1 MGSKLPI
8 DAITSPHVSIRDGSL
23 LTSITFASDMATP
36 CLGSGEAQID
46 DIMQRKTTVSVGTGV
61 PPEIAA
67 AGADLREARVIRLGN
82 YLFLQDGSLGVSARR
97 AAR

>member
-23 LTSITFASDMATP
+23 LTSITFASGMATP

-46 DIMQRKTTVSVGTGV
+46 DIMQRKTTVPRRQNARPFRR
-61 PPEIAA
+61 PPRRSCRNPPHE
-67 AGADLREARVIRLGN
+67 RKRLGKGAIAGH
-82 YLFLQDGSLGVSARR
+82 LASPTALGH
-97 AAR
+97 